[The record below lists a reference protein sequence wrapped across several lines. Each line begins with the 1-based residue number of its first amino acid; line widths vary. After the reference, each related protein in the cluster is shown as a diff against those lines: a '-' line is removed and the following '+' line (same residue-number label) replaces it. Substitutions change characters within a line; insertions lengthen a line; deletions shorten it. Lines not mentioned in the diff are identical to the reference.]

1 MKKEIIYI
9 NSIILFC
16 FFSSF
21 AQTSL
26 PQTFGQNMPE
36 HPRLFANQ
44 AKLSLLKTQKD
55 EASKQ
60 LIKLLK
66 IEADKY
72 LEADKIVYPST
83 GFKFYVLRQVQGRI
97 LALALAY
104 RVFGEKKYL
113 ERAKKE
119 LLEISELP
127 DWCPSH
133 FLDVGEGA
141 LAAGIGLD
149 WLYNDLSQ
157 EEREKI
163 KSAIVKNAL
172 LPSLEIK
179 EDSKSWVTNSNNW
192 NPVCHGGLTVAAL
205 AIAESEPILSK
216 RIIERAIKYLPNA
229 GNEYHP
235 DGSYPEGPSYWSY
248 GTSFYV
254 ITIEAL
260 RTAIGVSYDLERKQ
274 GFLKTADYKK
284 HMLGTIGEEFNY
296 SDYHIENLNEPIMLW
311 FGKELNRADL
321 ATDEIKKINQFIQQ
335 ETDAN
340 LPKKVFLNRH
350 FPLEILWWEPNLA
363 ENIQKTLPKHYT
375 SKGGLALGVMRS
387 EWNNPK
393 ATFVAIKGGTVNYS
407 HAHMDV
413 GSFVLEAK
421 GVRWAIDLGTENY
434 DRMRAAKIDLWN
446 YSQSSDRWTTFRAGS
461 ESHNILRFDSENQQ
475 VDGKATIEEVKS
487 SNGSVGNIVDLSSI
501 YSKKAEKV
509 VRTILLNSE
518 NSVSIQDEWITK
530 ETALEVAFQWLT
542 KAKVSKTA
550 SGLLLE
556 QTGETLE
563 LNIEQP
569 ISMKDVSIE
578 IEELSAPKNLQD
590 SPNPELKR
598 IVIKQRTPAR
608 SSGKL
613 YIKVKA
619 L

>member
-1 MKKEIIYI
+1 MKNEKNYLIV
-9 NSIILFC
+9 IILLC

-26 PQTFGQNMPE
+26 PITFGQNMPE

-60 LIKLLK
+60 LLNLLK

-72 LEADKIVYPST
+72 LVADKIVYPST

-104 RVFGEKKYL
+104 RVFGEKKYF

-119 LLEISELP
+119 LIEISELP

-141 LAAGIGLD
+141 LAAGVGLD
-149 WLYNDLSQ
+149 WLYDELSV

-179 EDSKSWVTNSNNW
+179 EDAKSWVNNSNNW

-205 AIAESEPILSK
+205 AIAESEPVLSK

-260 RTAIGVSYDLERKQ
+260 RTAMGFSYDLEKKQ

-321 ATDEIKKINQFIQQ
+321 AADEIKKINQFIQQ
-335 ETDAN
+335 EIDAN

-363 ENIQKTLPKHYT
+363 ENAQRTVPKHYT

-407 HAHMDV
+407 HAHMDI

-446 YSQSSDRWTTFRAGS
+446 YSQSSDRWATFRAGS
-461 ESHNILRFDSENQQ
+461 ESHNILRFDGENQQ

-487 SNGSVGNIVDLSSI
+487 SKGSIGNVVDLSSI

-509 VRTILLNSE
+509 VRTILLNAE
-518 NSVSIQDEWITK
+518 NSVSIKDEWTTK

-556 QTGETLE
+556 QTGEKLE
-563 LNIEQP
+563 LIIEQP
-569 ISMKDVSIE
+569 ISIKDVSIE

-590 SPNPELKR
+590 SPNPALKR
-598 IVIKQRTPAR
+598 ILIKQRTPAK

>member
-26 PQTFGQNMPE
+26 PQTFGQNMPD

-60 LIKLLK
+60 LLKLLK

-141 LAAGIGLD
+141 LVAGIGLD

-179 EDSKSWVTNSNNW
+179 EDAKSWVTNSNNW

-216 RIIERAIKYLPNA
+216 RIIERAIKCLPNA

-260 RTAIGVSYDLERKQ
+260 RTAIGVSYDLEKKQ

-335 ETDAN
+335 ETDVN

-363 ENIQKTLPKHYT
+363 ENAQRTLPKHYT

-542 KAKVSKTA
+542 RAKVSKTA

>member
-60 LIKLLK
+60 LLKLLK

-141 LAAGIGLD
+141 LVAGIGLD

-179 EDSKSWVTNSNNW
+179 EDAKSWVTNSNNW

-335 ETDAN
+335 ETDVN

-393 ATFVAIKGGTVNYS
+393 ATFVAIKGGTANYS
-407 HAHMDV
+407 HAHMDI

-542 KAKVSKTA
+542 RAKVSKTA

>member
-60 LIKLLK
+60 LLKLLK

-72 LEADKIVYPST
+72 LEADQIVYPST

-97 LALALAY
+97 LALSLAY
-104 RVFGEKKYL
+104 RVFGEKKYF

-179 EDSKSWVTNSNNW
+179 EDAKSWVTNSNNW

-407 HAHMDV
+407 HAHMDI

-446 YSQSSDRWTTFRAGS
+446 YSQSSNRWTTFRAGS

-487 SNGSVGNIVDLSSI
+487 SKGSIGNVVDLSSI

-590 SPNPELKR
+590 SPNPKLKR

>member
-1 MKKEIIYI
+1 
-9 NSIILFC
+9 
-16 FFSSF
+16 
-21 AQTSL
+21 
-26 PQTFGQNMPE
+26 
-36 HPRLFANQ
+36 
-44 AKLSLLKTQKD
+44 
-55 EASKQ
+55 
-60 LIKLLK
+60 
-66 IEADKY
+66 
-72 LEADKIVYPST
+72 
-83 GFKFYVLRQVQGRI
+83 
-97 LALALAY
+97 
-104 RVFGEKKYL
+104 
-113 ERAKKE
+113 
-119 LLEISELP
+119 
-127 DWCPSH
+127 
-133 FLDVGEGA
+133 
-141 LAAGIGLD
+141 
-149 WLYNDLSQ
+149 
-157 EEREKI
+157 
-163 KSAIVKNAL
+163 
-172 LPSLEIK
+172 
-179 EDSKSWVTNSNNW
+179 
-192 NPVCHGGLTVAAL
+192 
-205 AIAESEPILSK
+205 
-216 RIIERAIKYLPNA
+216 LPNA

-260 RTAIGVSYDLERKQ
+260 RTAMGLSYDLEKKQ

-321 ATDEIKKINQFIQQ
+321 ASDEIKKINQFIQQ

-340 LPKKVFLNRH
+340 FPKKVFLNRH

-461 ESHNILRFDSENQQ
+461 ESHNILRFDGENQQ
-475 VDGKATIEEVKS
+475 IDGKATIEEAKS
-487 SNGSVGNIVDLSSI
+487 AKGSIGNVVDLSSI

-578 IEELSAPKNLQD
+578 IEELSAPKNIQD

>member
-55 EASKQ
+55 VASKQ
-60 LIKLLK
+60 LLKLLK

-179 EDSKSWVTNSNNW
+179 EDAKSWVTNSNNW

-260 RTAIGVSYDLERKQ
+260 RTAMGCSYDLEKKQ

>member
-60 LIKLLK
+60 LLKLLK

-72 LEADKIVYPST
+72 LEADQIVYPST

-97 LALALAY
+97 LALSLAY
-104 RVFGEKKYL
+104 RVFGEKKYF

-179 EDSKSWVTNSNNW
+179 EDAKSWVTNSNNW

-363 ENIQKTLPKHYT
+363 ENAQRTLPKHYT

-407 HAHMDV
+407 HAHMDI

-446 YSQSSDRWTTFRAGS
+446 YSQSSNRWTTFRAGS
-461 ESHNILRFDSENQQ
+461 KSHNILRFDSENQQ

-487 SNGSVGNIVDLSSI
+487 SKGSIGNVVDLSSI

-613 YIKVKA
+613 YLKVKA

>member
-26 PQTFGQNMPE
+26 PQTFGQNMPD

-60 LIKLLK
+60 LLKLLK

-179 EDSKSWVTNSNNW
+179 EDAKSWVTNSNNW

-260 RTAIGVSYDLERKQ
+260 RTAMGFSYDLEKKQ

-542 KAKVSKTA
+542 RAKVSKTA

>member
-1 MKKEIIYI
+1 MKKEIFYLIGI
-9 NSIILFC
+9 FLLC
-16 FFSSF
+16 FTCTF

-26 PQTFGQNMPE
+26 PLTFGQNMSE

-44 AKLSLLKTQKD
+44 TKLSLLKTQKD

-60 LIKLLK
+60 LLKLLK

-97 LALALAY
+97 LALSLAY
-104 RVFGEKKYL
+104 RVFGEKKYF

-179 EDSKSWVTNSNNW
+179 EDIKSWVTNSNNW

-260 RTAIGVSYDLERKQ
+260 RTAMGLSYDLEKKQ

-321 ATDEIKKINQFIQQ
+321 ASDEIKKINQFIQQ

-340 LPKKVFLNRH
+340 FPKKVFLNRH

-363 ENIQKTLPKHYT
+363 ENIQKTLSKHYT

-407 HAHMDV
+407 HAHMDI
-413 GSFVLEAK
+413 GSFILEAK

-461 ESHNILRFDSENQQ
+461 ESHNILRFDGENQQ
-475 VDGKATIEEVKS
+475 IDGKATIEEAKS
-487 SNGSVGNIVDLSSI
+487 AKGSIGNVVDLSSI

-556 QTGETLE
+556 QTGEKLE
-563 LNIEQP
+563 LIIEQP
-569 ISMKDVSIE
+569 ISMRDVSIE

>member
-26 PQTFGQNMPE
+26 PQTFGQNMPD

-60 LIKLLK
+60 LLKLLK

-179 EDSKSWVTNSNNW
+179 EDAKSWVTNSNNW

-260 RTAIGVSYDLERKQ
+260 RTAMGFSYDLEKKQ

-335 ETDAN
+335 GTDAN

-542 KAKVSKTA
+542 RAKVSKTA

>member
-1 MKKEIIYI
+1 MKNEKNYLIV
-9 NSIILFC
+9 IILLC

-26 PQTFGQNMPE
+26 PITFGQNMPE

-60 LIKLLK
+60 LLNLLK

-72 LEADKIVYPST
+72 LVADKIVYPST

-104 RVFGEKKYL
+104 RVFGEKKYF

-119 LLEISELP
+119 LIEISELP

-141 LAAGIGLD
+141 LAAGVGLD
-149 WLYNDLSQ
+149 WLYDELSV

-179 EDSKSWVTNSNNW
+179 EDAKSWVNNSNNW

-205 AIAESEPILSK
+205 AIAESEPVLSK

-260 RTAIGVSYDLERKQ
+260 RTAMGFSYDLEKKQ

-321 ATDEIKKINQFIQQ
+321 AADEIKKINQFIQQ
-335 ETDAN
+335 EIDAN

-363 ENIQKTLPKHYT
+363 ENAQRTLPKHYT

-407 HAHMDV
+407 HAHMDI

-446 YSQSSDRWTTFRAGS
+446 YSQSSDRWATFRAGS
-461 ESHNILRFDSENQQ
+461 ESHNILRFDGENQQ

-487 SNGSVGNIVDLSSI
+487 SKGSIGNVVDLSSI

-509 VRTILLNSE
+509 VRTILLNAE
-518 NSVSIQDEWITK
+518 NSVSIKDEWTTK

-556 QTGETLE
+556 QTGEKLE
-563 LNIEQP
+563 LIIEQP
-569 ISMKDVSIE
+569 ISIKDVSIE

-590 SPNPELKR
+590 SPNPALKR
-598 IVIKQRTPAR
+598 ILIKQRTPAK

>member
-97 LALALAY
+97 LALSLAY
-104 RVFGEKKYL
+104 RVFGEKKYF

-335 ETDAN
+335 ETDVN

-363 ENIQKTLPKHYT
+363 ENAQRTLPKHYT

-407 HAHMDV
+407 HAHMDI

-446 YSQSSDRWTTFRAGS
+446 YSQSSNRWTTFRAGS

-487 SNGSVGNIVDLSSI
+487 SKGSIGNVVDLSSI

>member
-97 LALALAY
+97 LALSLAY
-104 RVFGEKKYL
+104 RVFGEKKYF

-335 ETDAN
+335 ETDVN

-363 ENIQKTLPKHYT
+363 ENAQRTLPKHYT

-407 HAHMDV
+407 HAHMDI

-446 YSQSSDRWTTFRAGS
+446 YSQSSNRWTTFRAGS
-461 ESHNILRFDSENQQ
+461 KSHNILRFDSENQQ

-487 SNGSVGNIVDLSSI
+487 SKGSIGNVVDLSSI

-613 YIKVKA
+613 YLKVKA

>member
-55 EASKQ
+55 EASNQ
-60 LIKLLK
+60 LLKLLK

-104 RVFGEKKYL
+104 LVFGEKKYL

-179 EDSKSWVTNSNNW
+179 EDAKSWVTNSNNW

-335 ETDAN
+335 ETDVN

-407 HAHMDV
+407 HAHMDI

-542 KAKVSKTA
+542 RAKVSKTA

>member
-1 MKKEIIYI
+1 MKKEIIYFSGI
-9 NSIILFC
+9 FLLC

-26 PQTFGQNMPE
+26 PQTFGQNMSE

-44 AKLSLLKTQKD
+44 SKLSLLKTQKD

-60 LIKLLK
+60 LLKLLK

-72 LEADKIVYPST
+72 LVADKIVYPST

-97 LALALAY
+97 FALALAY
-104 RVFGEKKYL
+104 RVFGEKKYF

-141 LAAGIGLD
+141 LAAGIGFD
-149 WLYNDLSQ
+149 WLYYDLSQ

-163 KSAIVKNAL
+163 KSAIVNNAL

-179 EDSKSWVTNSNNW
+179 EDAKSWVTNSNNW

-260 RTAIGVSYDLERKQ
+260 RTAMGFSYDLEKKQ

-321 ATDEIKKINQFIQQ
+321 AADEIKKINQFIQQ
-335 ETDAN
+335 EIDAN

-363 ENIQKTLPKHYT
+363 ENVQRTLPKHYT

-461 ESHNILRFDSENQQ
+461 ESHNILRFDGENQQ
-475 VDGKATIEEVKS
+475 VDGKATIEKAKS
-487 SNGSVGNIVDLSSI
+487 SKGSIGNVVDLSSI
-501 YSKKAEKV
+501 YSKKADKV

-518 NSVSIQDEWITK
+518 NSVSIQDEWTTK

-556 QTGETLE
+556 QTGEKLE
-563 LNIEQP
+563 LIIEQP
-569 ISMKDVSIE
+569 ISIKDVSIE

-590 SPNPELKR
+590 SPNPALKR
-598 IVIKQRTPAR
+598 IVIKQRTPAK

>member
-26 PQTFGQNMPE
+26 PQTFGQNMPD

-60 LIKLLK
+60 LLKLLK

-179 EDSKSWVTNSNNW
+179 EDAKSWVTNSNNW

-260 RTAIGVSYDLERKQ
+260 RTAIGVSYDLEKKQ

-335 ETDAN
+335 ETDVN

-393 ATFVAIKGGTVNYS
+393 ATFVAIKGGTANYS
-407 HAHMDV
+407 HAHMDI

-487 SNGSVGNIVDLSSI
+487 SKGSIGNVVDLSSI

-613 YIKVKA
+613 YLKVKA